1 MYQTLTETEIRTM
14 YEKRQAEP
22 FPRRKNLMGILIA
35 TVFFVG
41 VFAAYIFFLWLLIQ
55 LFGGDRL
62 PEDVIYTAIK

>member
-1 MYQTLTETEIRTM
+1 MEEVLTETEIRTL
-14 YEKRQAEP
+14 YEKKQAEP

-62 PEDVIYTAIK
+62 PDDVIYTAIK